1 MFEHEGSDRT
11 HRTNQILAGYLAAV
25 AGYVNS
31 AGFVLLGTFTS
42 HVTGNVGRFADD
54 LALHHGAAALVAILI
69 VGYFSGAFLA
79 SMAIESDVLRRRF
92 NVYGGLLLAEAT
104 LLAGFAGL
112 SYVVDTHNPY
122 FKDLESLLL
131 CVAMGMQNSFVTR
144 LSGAVVRTTH
154 LTGVVTDLGIEA
166 ARWFRLWRHK
176 LATHTRVRL
185 VMGSSL
191 VVVPHAAR
199 SFLLLTIFIAFVA
212 GSAIGAIA
220 ALAWHQAAFLV
231 PTLVLIAGGIFAL
244 AKGGGLDLRGR
255 LSAPDPE
262 LATSASRQSSSSAS
276 VDRR

>member
-1 MFEHEGSDRT
+1 MFEQEGTGRSYRQ
-11 HRTNQILAGYLAAV
+11 NQILAGYLAAV

-69 VGYFSGAFLA
+69 VGYFSGAFVA

-112 SYVVDTHNPY
+112 SYVLDTHNPY

-166 ARWFRLWRHK
+166 ARWFRRWRHQ

-185 VMGSSL
+185 VLGTAQ
-191 VVVPHAAR
+191 VVVPQAAR
-199 SFLLLTIFIAFVA
+199 SFLLLTIFIAFVV

-220 ALAWHQAAFLV
+220 GLAWQQAAFLV
-231 PTLVLIAGGIFAL
+231 PTGVLVAGGIFAL
-244 AKGGGLDLRGR
+244 AKGGGFDLRGGV
-255 LSAPDPE
+255 AY
-262 LATSASRQSSSSAS
+262 SSSIATPTETLAARNNR
-276 VDRR
+276 DLNR